1 MKTAARNYKR
11 EWEEAQLAQLI
22 HLAENSFKA
31 VSLIAIG
38 FKRTV
43 NLILFITYLFARWA
57 WNLAKLA
64 IFSQPYAQIV
74 RDEQWIYRQI
84 K

>member
-1 MKTAARNYKR
+1 MKTAAKNYKR

-22 HLAENSFKA
+22 QIAENSFKA
-31 VSLIAIG
+31 LNLTGKA
-38 FKRTV
+38 FKLFL
-43 NLILFITYLFARWA
+43 NLTLFITYLFARWA

-64 IFSQPYAQIV
+64 LFAQPYAQIV